1 MSKRLKRV
9 KSTHEKKVVLQNQE
23 SEGEFVNTSKRS
35 RISAK
40 RPSGK
45 LAQQKV
51 TEHEYDGIEI
61 DEESKSPKFR
71 MSMEQEEM
79 FVQKCVERF
88 EGISQMKTI
97 RGTPVSTNYKN
108 YQQNNQLSWT
118 AITNEMNEIC
128 GVS

>member
-1 MSKRLKRV
+1 MSKRLKHA
-9 KSTHEKKVVLQNQE
+9 KSKHVKKVVLQNEE
-23 SEGEFVNTSKRS
+23 SEDEFENTSKRS

-45 LAQQKV
+45 PAQQKV
-51 TEHEYDGIEI
+51 TEHEDDGIEI
-61 DEESKSPKFR
+61 DEESKNPKFR
-71 MSMEQEEM
+71 MSLEQEEM

-88 EGISQMKTI
+88 EGITQMKTI

-108 YQQNNQLSWT
+108 YQKTNQQSWT